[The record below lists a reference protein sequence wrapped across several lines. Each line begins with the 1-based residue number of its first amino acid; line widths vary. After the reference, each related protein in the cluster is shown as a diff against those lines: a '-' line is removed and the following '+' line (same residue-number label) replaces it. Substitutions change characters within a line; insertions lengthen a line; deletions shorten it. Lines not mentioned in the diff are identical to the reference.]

1 MSDVLQD
8 IIDRAIEQ
16 AKQKRER
23 DNYNLGNLIEDLEKY
38 PSNAYVSI
46 EPFGLYPT
54 GFGSYRGYYE
64 DLSIGYTT
72 EKYNEKVLDCGK
84 LLEKAKECVG
94 KTFYGYKG
102 GEFTMTKNSV
112 IWLSNYGD
120 ATSVILTGVE
130 DMFENGQYLKL
141 NWKIVE

>member
-8 IIDRAIEQ
+8 IIDRAMEQ

-38 PSNAYVSI
+38 PSDAYVSI

-64 DLSIGYTT
+64 DLSIRYTT
-72 EKYNEKVLDCGK
+72 EQYNDDVLDCGK

-112 IWLSNYGD
+112 IWLANYGD
-120 ATSVILTGVE
+120 ATRVILTGVE